1 MPSTAPLADRGAL
14 LDAVR
19 AAGVLTPGQLNKAR
33 ALTLGADS
41 APDAAAALVAA
52 GLLTRFQ
59 ADRLLA
65 GRTDGF
71 VLGQHVVLDLVGRG
85 SVGRVYKAKHRAMSR
100 PVAIKVLAE
109 GLGRTAADREEF
121 RRGVRAAGQ
130 LAHPN
135 VVTVYDTGEIHD
147 RPYLVLEFVDGPSLE
162 SLVRQRGPLPVGEAC
177 EFVRQ
182 AAAGL
187 RHAHEKGTVH
197 GDLKPAN
204 LLVARSTPSA
214 PLTVKI
220 ADFGVPKPARAA
232 GDYGAPELLGPKAPA
247 ADRRADLYSL
257 GCVFYFL
264 LTGRAPFA
272 GGTPEERARL
282 RGEAPPLFQLRPDAP
297 PEVAAVVHRLMAKD
311 PAARFASAAEL
322 LARLEV
328 MCVPVAV
335 PVRGD
340 ISFELPAHPG
350 HAGQGTDFLT
360 GREPPPPADTSP
372 WSQLTDE
379 VAAEGDTVPLKPEDT
394 PPAPRKAQLPGR
406 GEVVPAWVTALL
418 LAGAVL
424 LCLAGI
430 GLALK
435 LLAK

>member
-1 MPSTAPLADRGAL
+1 
-14 LDAVR
+14 VR
-19 AAGVLTPGQLNKAR
+19 AAGILTPSQFNKAR
-33 ALTLGADS
+33 ALALGAPDS
-41 APDAAAALVAA
+41 AAAAAAALVAA

-100 PVAIKVLAE
+100 PVAIKVLSE
-109 GLGRTAADREEF
+109 GLARTAADREAF

-135 VVTVYDTGEIHD
+135 VVTVYDTGELHD
-147 RPYLVLEFVDGPSLE
+147 RPYIVLEFVDGPTLE
-162 SLVRQRGPLPVGEAC
+162 VLVDQRGPLPVGEAC

-187 RHAHEKGTVH
+187 HHAHEKGTVH
-197 GDLKPAN
+197 GDLRPAN
-204 LLVARSTPSA
+204 LLVARPTPSA

-232 GDYGAPELLGPKAPA
+232 SDYGAPEMLGPKPAP

-272 GGTPEERARL
+272 GGTPEERAR
-282 RGEAPPLFQLRPDAP
+282 RRAREEAPPLFQLRPDAP
-297 PEVAAVVHRLMAKD
+297 PEVVAIVHRLLAKD

-335 PVRGD
+335 PVGGD
-340 ISFELPAHPG
+340 ICFELPAYPG
-350 HAGQGTDFLT
+350 YAAQGSGYLT
-360 GREPPPPADTSP
+360 GREPLPPPDTSP

-394 PPAPRKAQLPGR
+394 PPAPRKAQLPPR
-406 GEVVPAWVTALL
+406 GEAVPAWMTALL
-418 LAGAVL
+418 LSGAVL

-430 GLALK
+430 GLVLK
-435 LLAK
+435 LAAK